1 MGLQPIGVTAELIDR
16 LGEPHRSIVVDL
28 VLAGWRATPLPA
40 TRRSGAIWAGA
51 FPPPR
56 AALDSDEKGT
66 QIVSILGGDQRQVT
80 MMTTGLA
87 EEAITTRSTAM
98 SATGS
103 PRRAISSNRV
113 PSAFDLLGERAPL
126 PGRRWN

>member
-1 MGLQPIGVTAELIDR
+1 
-16 LGEPHRSIVVDL
+16 
-28 VLAGWRATPLPA
+28 
-40 TRRSGAIWAGA
+40 
-51 FPPPR
+51 
-56 AALDSDEKGT
+56 
-66 QIVSILGGDQRQVT
+66 
-80 MMTTGLA
+80 MTTGLA

-126 PGRRWN
+126 GIEEGAPAATLGASARHACQRPPMRLACCPS